1 MKTNKKV
8 MIGALLL
15 FMMMAANFQNALN
28 DYGIRSNAFMNGV
41 IASGSNG
48 SGSDGWFDNWDAEY
62 KPCNYYH
69 EDFFRFRTDESKPIP
84 EGYEF
89 AYTEDGYWVY
99 KKVVTGDGTTRVC
112 IPGWG
117 LCLWGSECC
126 LHRNSLGLCTD

>member
-1 MKTNKKV
+1 

-48 SGSDGWFDNWDAEY
+48 SGSDGWFDNWNAEY
-62 KPCNYYH
+62 PTCTYDYY
-69 EDFFRFRTDESKPIP
+69 DYFVLVAGSSDPVP
-84 EGYEF
+84 EGYY
-89 AYTEDGYWVY
+89 AY
-99 KKVVTGDGTTRVC
+99 KVDGTTIIFRKLMSEDGTERVC
-112 IPGWG
+112 TPGAG

-126 LHRNSLGLCTD
+126 LNRNSLGLCSD